1 MRANFSNPQ
10 QAIGPGSLNGE
21 RLSHKLNEATGEQTV
36 HPFEGTDPSPLVSSS
51 LFCPVI
57 GYQIYMDDGQG
68 NIMGASQP
76 DIAKLTQESTSLIP
90 GVTINNAIAY
100 S

>member
-1 MRANFSNPQ
+1 
-10 QAIGPGSLNGE
+10 
-21 RLSHKLNEATGEQTV
+21 
-36 HPFEGTDPSPLVSSS
+36 
-51 LFCPVI
+51 
-57 GYQIYMDDGQG
+57 MDDGQG

-76 DIAKLTQESTSLIP
+76 DIAKLTEESTSLIP